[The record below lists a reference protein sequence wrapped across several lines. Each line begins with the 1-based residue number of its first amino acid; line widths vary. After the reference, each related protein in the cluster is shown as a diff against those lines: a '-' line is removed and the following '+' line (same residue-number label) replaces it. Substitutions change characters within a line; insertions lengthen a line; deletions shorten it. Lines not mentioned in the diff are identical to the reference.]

1 MHYYQF
7 NIGDYR
13 KDTSHLTPIEHYIYR
28 FLLDWYYLD
37 EQPIPLET
45 QQVLRRLNLGSEFN
59 QNLINVL
66 TDFFELTDKGYIHNR
81 VEQEIEAYHNR
92 AHTSRKNGKLGGRPR
107 KTQQV
112 NYETQQD
119 DFGKATNNHKPI
131 TKNQRTKKTL
141 CTLEEYINQCKQEG
155 RAVIPEDDKVF
166 EFATNANIPLEY
178 LRIAWVAFR
187 DEHLEKGDKK
197 QADWVQTFRNY
208 VRNDY
213 VKVWAFNKDGECYL
227 TTKGKQIASDMEK
240 KENERAK

>member
-7 NIGDYR
+7 NIGDYI
-13 KDTSHLTPIEHYIYR
+13 KQTIHLTLWEDLTYR
-28 FLLDWYYLD
+28 RLLDLYYD
-37 EQPIPLET
+37 TEKPIPNDIPWVSRRIRMDIENVET
-45 QQVLRRLNLGSEFN
+45 ILKE
-59 QNLINVL
+59 
-66 TDFFELTDKGYIHNR
+66 FFELTDEGYRNR
-81 VEQEIEAYHNR
+81 RADREIASYHAFLEKQR
-92 AHTSRKNGKLGGRPR
+92 ANGSKGGRPKKPMGIPDLTQDEPK
-107 KTQQV
+107 KTL
-112 NYETQQD
+112 NT
-119 DFGKATNNHKPI
+119 NHKPI
-131 TKNQRTKKTL
+131 TNKQSKKTL

-155 RAVIPEDDKVF
+155 KAVIPEDDKVF
-166 EFATNANIPLEY
+166 EFATNANIPLEF

-240 KENERAK
+240 RENGRA

>member
-1 MHYYQF
+1 MYYYKHH
-7 NIGDYR
+7 IGDYR
-13 KDTSHLTPIEHYIYR
+13 RDTSHLTLLEHGIYR
-28 FLLDWYYLD
+28 QLLDLYYITERPLD
-37 EQPIPLET
+37 ANA
-45 QQVLRRLNLGSEFN
+45 LR
-59 QNLINVL
+59 LINARTTEEKEAAKQILKEFFVL
-66 TDFFELTDKGYIHNR
+66 ENGVYVHKRCEDEIVKYHDK
-81 VEQEIEAYHNR
+81 
-92 AHTSRKNGKLGGRPR
+92 S
-107 KTQQV
+107 
-112 NYETQQD
+112 
-119 DFGKATNNHKPI
+119 GKASASAKARWNKNNDLQDANALRTECEQDANHKPL

-166 EFATNANIPLEY
+166 EFATNANIPLDF
-178 LRIAWVAFR
+178 LRVAWVAFR

-197 QADWVQTFRNY
+197 QSDWVQTFRNY